1 MKITVMGAGAVGC
14 YYGAMLARA
23 GHQVML
29 IGRPQHVE
37 AVERGGLRLEHARF
51 DELVQLRASTDPAAG
66 AGADL
71 ILFCVKSNDTDS
83 AAAALSEHV
92 TPQTIVLSLQNGV
105 DNAQRLRDLLPA
117 QVLAGVV
124 YVATEM
130 AGPGHVRHHGRGEL
144 LIEPGPQ
151 SDRLVQL
158 FATAGVPVEISQNVR
173 GVLWVK
179 LIVNCAYNALSA
191 ISRRPY
197 GELVQAEGIAGAMH
211 DVVQECLTVARG
223 DGVILSGD
231 VEEAIATIARTMPG
245 QTSSTAQDLIRGKRT
260 EIDHLN
266 GFIVRRGEAL
276 GIPTPLN
283 RLLTS
288 LVKVLESAPR

>member
-1 MKITVMGAGAVGC
+1 
-14 YYGAMLARA
+14 
-23 GHQVML
+23 
-29 IGRPQHVE
+29 
-37 AVERGGLRLEHARF
+37 
-51 DELVQLRASTDPAAG
+51 
-66 AGADL
+66 
-71 ILFCVKSNDTDS
+71 
-83 AAAALSEHV
+83 
-92 TPQTIVLSLQNGV
+92 
-105 DNAQRLRDLLPA
+105 
-117 QVLAGVV
+117 
-124 YVATEM
+124 M

-197 GELVQAEGIAGAMH
+197 GELVQAEGIVGAMH

-223 DGVILSGD
+223 DGVILVGD